1 MTIIIIIII
10 IIIPIERLITK
21 LTILRITHGIGP

>member
-1 MTIIIIIII
+1 MTIIIII

-21 LTILRITHGIGP
+21 LTILRIAYGIGP